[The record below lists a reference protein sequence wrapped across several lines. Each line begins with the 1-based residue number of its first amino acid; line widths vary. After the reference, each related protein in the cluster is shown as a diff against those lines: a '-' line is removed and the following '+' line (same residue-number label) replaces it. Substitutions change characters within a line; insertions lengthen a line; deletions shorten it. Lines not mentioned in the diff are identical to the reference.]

1 MEHLQATLDPKEQQK
16 ANIDTNRAKK
26 IYIYMQLSWTH
37 TRDVESH
44 LQNEINGVTML
55 SLFISNVF
63 LASTDSYKTSKD
75 SDGINRKRTAETHG
89 SILTTESKVYLLMTA
104 WILLYDW
111 LNGHYYLNQNICF
124 SLHRSRVTRH
134 KFCIVVCCF

>member
-1 MEHLQATLDPKEQQK
+1 MEHLQATSDPKEQQN
-16 ANIDTNRAKK
+16 ANIDTTGQKK
-26 IYIYMQLSWTH
+26 KSNYIQLSWTH
-37 TRDVESH
+37 TRDVENH
-44 LQNEINGVTML
+44 LQNKINGVTIL
-55 SLFISNVF
+55 SLFLFNVF
-63 LASTDSYKTSKD
+63 LASTDSSKTSKD
-75 SDGINRKRTAETHG
+75 SDGIHRKG
-89 SILTTESKVYLLMTA
+89 TTEHMKASWQQKSKVYLLMTA